1 MLTVIGL
8 TGRKQNGKST
18 LYKLIENNVDLE
30 NGPVIVRYSFAQP
43 LKAICHLLFGGSA
56 DYWYGDLKEEVLH
69 PWNLTPRHIM
79 QKVGTELFRN
89 NFGEDFWIKTAKMH
103 IERVTDFEKSRDVC
117 IIIDD
122 VRFDNE
128 AQMVKELGG
137 NVYEVIRGNGP
148 VILDNHASE
157 QGISPDLIDACM
169 VADTLEELE
178 INARFIAKEN
188 GLCLLTTP

>member
-1 MLTVIGL
+1 
-8 TGRKQNGKST
+8 
-18 LYKLIENNVDLE
+18 
-30 NGPVIVRYSFAQP
+30 
-43 LKAICHLLFGGSA
+43 
-56 DYWYGDLKEEVLH
+56 
-69 PWNLTPRHIM
+69 
-79 QKVGTELFRN
+79 
-89 NFGEDFWIKTAKMH
+89 
-103 IERVTDFEKSRDVC
+103 
-117 IIIDD
+117 
-122 VRFDNE
+122 
-128 AQMVKELGG
+128 MVKDLGG